1 MTTKLTAKRFRIR
14 RPDPVEPL
22 PPNRP
27 EPAAEGALFTP
38 LEDGFGNQSF
48 LPPEPDQTEPE
59 PPKAAEPPPAVAA
72 PAPLTGVPGADLDAI
87 RREGLTGRQLRL
99 ARRLAQKH
107 NLPATSDFDAVR
119 LLRQRNFVKLL
130 KYS

>member
-72 PAPLTGVPGADLDAI
+72 PSQRASWSSPTLRSATPLVASCNTISASPASASAW
-87 RREGLTGRQLRL
+87 LRPTK
-99 ARRLAQKH
+99 AT
-107 NLPATSDFDAVR
+107 PA
-119 LLRQRNFVKLL
+119 
-130 KYS
+130 

>member
-59 PPKAAEPPPAVAA
+59 PPEGAEPPPAVAA

-87 RREGLTGRQLRL
+87 QIGR
-99 ARRLAQKH
+99 AH
-107 NLPATSDFDAVR
+107 V
-119 LLRQRNFVKLL
+119 
-130 KYS
+130 